1 MNYISKDRDKVICR
15 LMVKDKNHL
24 AKDFAKMKEKT
35 AFYILDQEGQK
46 KNNEAKCKNSHL
58 FRGKKNQGSKVKL

>member
-15 LMVKDKNHL
+15 LTVKEKSHL
-24 AKDFAKMKEKT
+24 AKDFVKMKEKT

-46 KNNEAKCKNSHL
+46 KNHEAIYKNSHL